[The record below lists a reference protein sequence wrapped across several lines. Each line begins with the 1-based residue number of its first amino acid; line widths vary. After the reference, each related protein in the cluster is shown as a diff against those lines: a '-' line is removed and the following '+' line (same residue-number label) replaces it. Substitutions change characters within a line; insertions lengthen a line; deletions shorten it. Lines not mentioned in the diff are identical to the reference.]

1 MHNKSIESGCKPLS
15 IVDDDTRLVDDG
27 KLHTVHFDIGKEA
40 ERIKREIN
48 KEIDDEVFKRLS
60 KEKLIELRQ
69 RIDIELQ
76 RRYEENENNKT
87 AK

>member
-1 MHNKSIESGCKPLS
+1 MKQNKPIESGCKPLE
-15 IVDDDTRLVDDG
+15 IVDDGTRFVDDG
-27 KLHTVHFDIGKEA
+27 KLHIVHFDIGKEA
-40 ERIKREIN
+40 ERIMREFY

-87 AK
+87 E

>member
-1 MHNKSIESGCKPLS
+1 MNNKSIESGCKPLS
-15 IVDDDTRLVDDG
+15 IVDDGTRLVDDG
-27 KLHTVHFDIGKEA
+27 KLHKFTINIGKEA
-40 ERIKREIN
+40 ELIARKFY

-87 AK
+87 E